1 MMIIRQPVGLGSG
14 RLCVIVLA
22 LCVCVLMQMLGT
34 PVTLLNHAD
43 ISDDFAGSALEGFS
57 VPPTLPQ
64 LAVSSEST
72 LTGDFRPSVH
82 VSEFAVPPFH
92 PPVR

>member
-1 MMIIRQPVGLGSG
+1 MTIQHPANVENRGLF
-14 RLCVIVLA
+14 VVVA
-22 LCVCVLMQMLGT
+22 LCVCVVMQMLGV
-34 PVTLLNHAD
+34 PVTLLNAAD
-43 ISDDFAGSALEGFS
+43 IPDELAGSVLEGFS

-72 LTGDFRPSVH
+72 L
-82 VSEFAVPPFH
+82 VPERYPFMYVPAFTSAPFH